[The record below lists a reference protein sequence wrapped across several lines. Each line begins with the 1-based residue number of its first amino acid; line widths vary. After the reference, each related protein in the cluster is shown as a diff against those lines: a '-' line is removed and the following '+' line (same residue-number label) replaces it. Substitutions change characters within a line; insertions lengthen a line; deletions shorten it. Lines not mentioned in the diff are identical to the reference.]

1 MLIIAQSVKLNL
13 LQKERSNSLCT
24 ARRNFSF
31 QLTARHQSAIVISTF
46 YYIHIEVV
54 MKRVISTASAIFAVL
69 IISISATSQQT
80 IAIEGLYA
88 TSTAM
93 GYQTYGPHR
102 LFDGSKETFWMA
114 MPGAAID
121 EGIMIYFENPI
132 TVGSVSAEAS
142 ASPLVSAP
150 GSLRFY
156 ADGADMGSFS
166 TSERAQINKKIK
178 SLFIRIEHAAGMSEK
193 NTKSD
198 MAGFDKKVI
207 RYAGKPA
214 GLAEIIFYDANGAVI
229 KLTPPRLVEGS
240 VKPSSTLQPE
250 EAYHAG
256 YLFDSRKD
264 SGWVEGAKGS
274 GTGESLAFSFSS
286 PVNISKIKIWN
297 GLLISDVHYT
307 ANERV
312 KTFSFS
318 SSGESGKDYT
328 ITDSQSPQTVQLDK
342 TLTGKDFRFEI
353 KNVYA
358 GKSYKDTVI
367 SDIKFG
373 DASGWFTLYTD
384 DIESKKTATLAKI
397 KGSVLEKA
405 VDHYIGEVLEK
416 DMSRKFKSL
425 LIRSD
430 FSFVIW
436 IEDEDAVDRKTIRK
450 TRVLDGFW
458 NIVSLSADKAEI
470 NIMGRNYNLAE
481 QFAAYSGN
489 SKVSAV
495 SIFQDKLTITK
506 DGIKGAKFF
515 GSIGL

>member
-1 MLIIAQSVKLNL
+1 MN
-13 LQKERSNSLCT
+13 R
-24 ARRNFSF
+24 
-31 QLTARHQSAIVISTF
+31 
-46 YYIHIEVV
+46 
-54 MKRVISTASAIFAVL
+54 MISTASAVLAVL
-69 IISISATSQQT
+69 VISISATSQQT

-93 GYQTYGPHR
+93 GYQNYGPHR
-102 LFDGSKETFWMA
+102 LFDGSKESFWMA

-121 EGIMIYFENPI
+121 EGIMLYFENPI
-132 TVGSVSAEAS
+132 DVGSVSAEPS

-150 GSLRFY
+150 KSLRFY

-166 TSERAQINKKIK
+166 PSERARINKKIK
-178 SLFIRIEHAAGMSEK
+178 SLFIRIERADGMNEK
-193 NTKSD
+193 EAKSD
-198 MAGFDKKVI
+198 TAGFSKRVI
-207 RYAGKPA
+207 RYTGKPA
-214 GLAEIIFYDANGAVI
+214 GLAEIVFYDANGAVMKI
-229 KLTPPRLVEGS
+229 TPPRLVAGS

-264 SGWVEGAKGS
+264 SGWVEGAKAS
-274 GTGESLAFSFSS
+274 GTGESLAFSFLT

-297 GLLISDVHYT
+297 GLLISDVHYN
-307 ANERV
+307 ANERI

-318 SSGESGKDYT
+318 EAGESGKDYT
-328 ITDSQSPQTVQLDK
+328 IIDSQNPQTVYFDK
-342 TLTGKDFRFEI
+342 TLIGNKFNFEI

-373 DASGWFTLYTD
+373 DAAGWFTLYTD
-384 DIESKKTATLAKI
+384 DIETKKTATLAKI
-397 KGSVLEKA
+397 RGTILEKA
-405 VDHYIGEVLEK
+405 VDHYIGEILEK

-436 IEDEDAVDRKTIRK
+436 IEDEDAGDRKTIRK

-458 NIVSLSADKAEI
+458 NIISLSSDKAEI

-481 QFAAYSGN
+481 QFAAYTGN